1 LSVTLVCRPAPTRVA
16 ASESVGA
23 APTFTSTTS
32 PVTPATLGALAVG
45 AVATLVALV
54 RSGRVPVPAIE
65 VGLWRSRTFAVANVA
80 SLLYGLA
87 LYPWMLLGVLVLTNV
102 WGYSPLEAGLAMSP
116 AAVIAA
122 VCAVIAGRLSTRVGT
137 RAIVVVGGAVLF
149 AAALW
154 IALVL
159 PQESN
164 FLGLWLP
171 GGVLIGIGT
180 GALTTGT
187 STAAA
192 LSVAP
197 TRFADATGLNT
208 TARQLGGA
216 LGIAAL
222 AVLLPAAADLNDY
235 THVYLFCALAS
246 AGAGLAG
253 LALARPA
260 RAPVLGGRELQIE
273 GSH

>member
-1 LSVTLVCRPAPTRVA
+1 
-16 ASESVGA
+16 
-23 APTFTSTTS
+23 
-32 PVTPATLGALAVG
+32 
-45 AVATLVALV
+45 
-54 RSGRVPVPAIE
+54 VPAIE

-87 LYPWMLLGVLVLTNV
+87 LYPWMLLGVLVLTDV

-122 VCAVIAGRLSTRVGT
+122 VSAVIAGRLSARLGT

-197 TRFADATGLNT
+197 ARFADATGLNT

-235 THVYLFCALAS
+235 THVYVFCALAS